1 MTRLERVLD
10 KNMQIKKGK
19 EVIMEQMN
27 QVGGTSI
34 AWYKL
39 AELIA
44 KREREKALNVYRL
57 LSHSFIDKAYA
68 LQLEADILYSLQDKE
83 AVEKYKQ
90 AAFLYRQ
97 EKRWIN
103 AIYVYE
109 HLLDLDAKNAEVI
122 GLLLDLYAKMDLVSK
137 FDRVFDSLCFKIK
150 SKAIDDE
157 MVVRAL
163 KKMLDVDPAGERT
176 QATGLLLKRLK
187 ERESTSD
194 FPQGLIDRLKINR

>member
-1 MTRLERVLD
+1 MARLERVLD
-10 KNMQIKKGK
+10 ENMQIKKGK
-19 EVIMEQMN
+19 ESIMKQMN
-27 QVGGTSI
+27 QIGSTSI

-68 LQLEADILYSLQDKE
+68 LQLEADILFSLQDKD

-97 EKRWIN
+97 ERRWIN
-103 AIYVYE
+103 AVYVYE
-109 HLLDLDAKNAEVI
+109 HLLDLDANNAECI

-137 FDRVFDSLCFKIK
+137 FDRVFDSLCIKIK
-150 SKAIDDE
+150 NKTIDDE
-157 MVVRAL
+157 MVIRAF
-163 KKMLDVDPAGERT
+163 KKMLDIDPAGGRT
-176 QATGLLLKRLK
+176 EATGLLLNRLK
-187 ERESTSD
+187 DPVTE
-194 FPQGLIDRLKINR
+194 FPQGLLDRLKISR

>member
-1 MTRLERVLD
+1 MTRLKRVLD

-19 EVIMEQMN
+19 ELIMEQMN
-27 QVGGTSI
+27 QIGSTSI

-68 LQLEADILYSLQDKE
+68 LQLEADILNSLQDKD
-83 AVEKYKQ
+83 AIEKYKQ

-97 EKRWIN
+97 ERRWIN
-103 AIYVYE
+103 AVYVYE
-109 HLLDLDAKNAEVI
+109 HLLDLDANNAELI
-122 GLLLDLYAKMDLVSK
+122 GLLLDLYAKMDLTLK
-137 FDRVFDSLCFKIK
+137 FDRVFDNLC
-150 SKAIDDE
+150 SKLKNKTIDED
-157 MVVRAL
+157 MVVRAF

-176 QATGLLLKRLK
+176 EAPGLLLNRLQD
-187 ERESTSD
+187 SQSG
-194 FPQGLIDRLKINR
+194 FPQNLIDRLKMNR